1 MDCAKRLVRRA
12 EMSEADLNASAD
24 ELPKSFESALAE
36 LETIVRTMES
46 GDLTLEQSLAA
57 HRRGLA
63 LARYCQATLSQA
75 QAQVRVLERDAL
87 KPLPEDL

>member
-1 MDCAKRLVRRA
+1 MSVA
-12 EMSEADLNASAD
+12 ELNPLAD
-24 ELPKSFESALAE
+24 EPPKSFESALAE

-63 LARYCQATLSQA
+63 LAKYCQTTLAQA
-75 QAQVRVLERDAL
+75 QAEVRVLERDAL
-87 KPLPEDL
+87 KPLVDDADRR

>member
-1 MDCAKRLVRRA
+1 MDCAKRLLRRV
-12 EMSEADLNASAD
+12 EISEAELNPPAD
-24 ELPKSFESALAE
+24 ELPKSFESALTE
-36 LETIVRTMES
+36 LETIVRAMEA

-63 LARYCQATLSQA
+63 LAKYCQEILSQA

-87 KPLPEDL
+87 KPLDRT